1 MNKAKIVI
9 IGGVA
14 AGASAAARLR
24 RLNEAAEILI
34 LERGKYVS
42 YANCGLPYH
51 IGGVIA
57 DRDDLIVTRPE
68 KFASWFNIEV
78 RVCSEVISID
88 RANRR
93 VLVKGGEGE
102 YFEPYDKLIIATGAS
117 AFTPKTEGD
126 DNPNVRHLWTM
137 SDMDNIIS
145 ALSGAGP
152 NPKVTIVGGGFIGLE
167 TAENLR
173 HKGVEVSLIQRS
185 HHVLP
190 VFDEEMARP
199 FADELRA
206 MGVNLIFGRTVEKYE
221 NAEGGVV
228 AVLSGGERVF
238 SNIVISSTG
247 VKPNSELAV
256 KSGIE
261 CSKGGFIKVDEHMR
275 TSDENI
281 YAAGDVVEI
290 AEPIFNSRTH
300 IPLAG
305 PANKQGRIAAD
316 NIAGIESVYKGT
328 YGASVVKVGKY
339 AAASVGMTEKRLKA
353 DGKKYRK
360 IYIHPSSSA
369 SYYPGASRMDI
380 KLIFGDDGT
389 IYGAQIIGEKGVD
402 KRIDAIAQAMYAGF
416 KADALGELELAY
428 APPFSSAKDPVN
440 YAGFVASNVLTGK
453 STPVYAENIP
463 DGAVVLDVR
472 EPSEVANGKIPN
484 SVNIPLGQLRGRL
497 SEIDKSRLVVASCQV
512 GLRGYLA
519 ERILKQNGFNAA
531 NLSGGYLTWKAV
543 NSK

>member
-1 MNKAKIVI
+1 MIIIMNKAKIVI

-88 RANRR
+88 RGNRR

-199 FADELRA
+199 LANELRA

-290 AEPIFNSRTH
+290 KEAKKSSPRYKEIVEVT
-300 IPLAG
+300 G
-305 PANKQGRIAAD
+305 GRLVPEWLEAD
-316 NIAGIESVYKGT
+316 LENLKGT
-328 YGASVVKVGKY
+328 VK
-339 AAASVGMTEKRLKA
+339 ELPKREA
-353 DGKKYRK
+353 IDV
-360 IYIHPSSSA
+360 PVDE
-369 SYYPGASRMDI
+369 M
-380 KLIFGDDGT
+380 LI
-389 IYGAQIIGEKGVD
+389 V
-402 KRIDAIAQAMYAGF
+402 
-416 KADALGELELAY
+416 ELY
-428 APPFSSAKDPVN
+428 
-440 YAGFVASNVLTGK
+440 
-453 STPVYAENIP
+453 
-463 DGAVVLDVR
+463 
-472 EPSEVANGKIPN
+472 
-484 SVNIPLGQLRGRL
+484 
-497 SEIDKSRLVVASCQV
+497 
-512 GLRGYLA
+512 
-519 ERILKQNGFNAA
+519 
-531 NLSGGYLTWKAV
+531 
-543 NSK
+543 SK

>member
-88 RANRR
+88 RGNRR

-145 ALSGAGP
+145 ALSDAGP

-199 FADELRA
+199 LADELRA

>member
-1 MNKAKIVI
+1 MAVN
-9 IGGVA
+9 
-14 AGASAAARLR
+14 
-24 RLNEAAEILI
+24 
-34 LERGKYVS
+34 
-42 YANCGLPYH
+42 
-51 IGGVIA
+51 
-57 DRDDLIVTRPE
+57 
-68 KFASWFNIEV
+68 
-78 RVCSEVISID
+78 RVPVLKRCRSLGMDPVYLGID
-88 RANRR
+88 KKSNRQLKRANRKMSEYGLQLR
-93 VLVKGGEGE
+93 EKQKAKFIYGVLEKPFLNYFKKASKMNGMTGENLMVLLESRLDNVVFRLGLARTRREARQIVDHKHVLVNGKQ
-102 YFEPYDKLIIATGAS
+102 I
-117 AFTPKTEGD
+117 
-126 DNPNVRHLWTM
+126 
-137 SDMDNIIS
+137 NIPS
-145 ALSGAGP
+145 YL
-152 NPKVTIVGGGFIGLE
+152 
-167 TAENLR
+167 
-173 HKGVEVSLIQRS
+173 
-185 HHVLP
+185 
-190 VFDEEMARP
+190 
-199 FADELRA
+199 
-206 MGVNLIFGRTVEKYE
+206 
-221 NAEGGVV
+221 
-228 AVLSGGERVF
+228 
-238 SNIVISSTG
+238 
-247 VKPNSELAV
+247 VK
-256 KSGIE
+256 
-261 CSKGGFIKVDEHMR
+261 
-275 TSDENI
+275 
-281 YAAGDVVEI
+281 AGDVVEI

>member
-1 MNKAKIVI
+1 M
-9 IGGVA
+9 
-14 AGASAAARLR
+14 
-24 RLNEAAEILI
+24 
-34 LERGKYVS
+34 
-42 YANCGLPYH
+42 
-51 IGGVIA
+51 
-57 DRDDLIVTRPE
+57 IVTRPE
-68 KFASWFNIEV
+68 KFSSWFNIEV
-78 RVCSEVISID
+78 RVSSEVLSID

-93 VLVKGGEGE
+93 VLVRNGEGE

-173 HKGVEVSLIQRS
+173 HKGVEVTLIQRS
-185 HHVLP
+185 RHVLP

-199 FADELRA
+199 LADELRA

-256 KSGIE
+256 ESGIE
-261 CSKGGFIKVDEHMR
+261 CSKSGFIKVDGHMR

-328 YGASVVKVGKY
+328 YGASVVKLGKY

-353 DGKKYRK
+353 DGKNYRK

-380 KLIFGDDGT
+380 KLIFGGDGT

-463 DGAVVLDVR
+463 DGAIVLDVR

-484 SVNIPLGQLRGRL
+484 SINIPLGQLRGRL

>member
-88 RANRR
+88 RGNRR

-199 FADELRA
+199 LADELRA

-261 CSKGGFIKVDEHMR
+261 CSKSGFIKVDEHMR

-484 SVNIPLGQLRGRL
+484 SVNIDR
-497 SEIDKSRLVVASCQV
+497 KSVV
-512 GLRGYLA
+512 
-519 ERILKQNGFNAA
+519 
-531 NLSGGYLTWKAV
+531 
-543 NSK
+543 

>member
-68 KFASWFNIEV
+68 KFSSWFNIEV
-78 RVCSEVISID
+78 RVSSEVLSID

-93 VLVKGGEGE
+93 VLVRNGEGE

-152 NPKVTIVGGGFIGLE
+152 NPKVAIVGGGFIGLE

-173 HKGVEVSLIQRS
+173 HKGVEVTLIQRS
-185 HHVLP
+185 RHVLP

-199 FADELRA
+199 LADELRA
-206 MGVNLIFGRTVEKYE
+206 MGVNLILGRTVEKYE

-256 KSGIE
+256 ESGIE
-261 CSKGGFIKVDEHMR
+261 CSKSGFIKVDGHMR

-328 YGASVVKVGKY
+328 YGASVVKLGKY

-353 DGKKYRK
+353 DGKNYRK

-380 KLIFGDDGT
+380 KLIFGGDGT

-463 DGAVVLDVR
+463 DGAIVLDVR

-484 SVNIPLGQLRGRL
+484 SINIPLGQLRGRL

>member
-68 KFASWFNIEV
+68 KFSSWFNIEV
-78 RVCSEVISID
+78 RVSSEVLSID

-93 VLVKGGEGE
+93 VLVRNGEGE

-117 AFTPKTEGD
+117 AFTQKTEGD

-145 ALSGAGP
+145 ALSGAGL

-173 HKGVEVSLIQRS
+173 HKGVEVTLIQRS
-185 HHVLP
+185 RHVLP

-199 FADELRA
+199 LADELRA
-206 MGVNLIFGRTVEKYE
+206 MRVNLILGRTVEKYE

-256 KSGIE
+256 ESGIE
-261 CSKGGFIKVDEHMR
+261 CSKSGFIKVDGHMR

-328 YGASVVKVGKY
+328 YGASVVKLGKY

-353 DGKKYRK
+353 DGKNYRK

-380 KLIFGDDGT
+380 KLIFGGDGT

-463 DGAVVLDVR
+463 DGAIVLDVR

-484 SVNIPLGQLRGRL
+484 SINIPLGQLRGRL

>member
-68 KFASWFNIEV
+68 KFSSWFNIEV
-78 RVCSEVISID
+78 RVSSEVLSID

-93 VLVKGGEGE
+93 VLVRNGEGE

-145 ALSGAGP
+145 ALSGAGT

-173 HKGVEVSLIQRS
+173 HKGVEVTLIQRS
-185 HHVLP
+185 RHVLP

-199 FADELRA
+199 LADELRA
-206 MGVNLIFGRTVEKYE
+206 MGVNLILGRTVEKYE

-256 KSGIE
+256 ESGIE
-261 CSKGGFIKVDEHMR
+261 CSKSGFIKVDGHMR

-328 YGASVVKVGKY
+328 YGASVVKLGKY

-353 DGKKYRK
+353 DGKNYRK

-380 KLIFGDDGT
+380 KLIFGGDGT

-463 DGAVVLDVR
+463 DGAIVLDVR

-484 SVNIPLGQLRGRL
+484 SINIPLGQLRGRL

>member
-1 MNKAKIVI
+1 
-9 IGGVA
+9 
-14 AGASAAARLR
+14 
-24 RLNEAAEILI
+24 
-34 LERGKYVS
+34 
-42 YANCGLPYH
+42 
-51 IGGVIA
+51 
-57 DRDDLIVTRPE
+57 
-68 KFASWFNIEV
+68 
-78 RVCSEVISID
+78 
-88 RANRR
+88 
-93 VLVKGGEGE
+93 
-102 YFEPYDKLIIATGAS
+102 
-117 AFTPKTEGD
+117 
-126 DNPNVRHLWTM
+126 
-137 SDMDNIIS
+137 
-145 ALSGAGP
+145 
-152 NPKVTIVGGGFIGLE
+152 
-167 TAENLR
+167 
-173 HKGVEVSLIQRS
+173 
-185 HHVLP
+185 
-190 VFDEEMARP
+190 
-199 FADELRA
+199 
-206 MGVNLIFGRTVEKYE
+206 
-221 NAEGGVV
+221 
-228 AVLSGGERVF
+228 
-238 SNIVISSTG
+238 
-247 VKPNSELAV
+247 
-256 KSGIE
+256 
-261 CSKGGFIKVDEHMR
+261 MR

-440 YAGFVASNVLTGK
+440 YAGFVASNALTGK

>member
-88 RANRR
+88 RGNRR

-145 ALSGAGP
+145 ALSGAEP

-199 FADELRA
+199 LADELRA

-238 SNIVISSTG
+238 SNIVISST
-247 VKPNSELAV
+247 A
-256 KSGIE
+256 
-261 CSKGGFIKVDEHMR
+261 
-275 TSDENI
+275 
-281 YAAGDVVEI
+281 
-290 AEPIFNSRTH
+290 
-300 IPLAG
+300 
-305 PANKQGRIAAD
+305 
-316 NIAGIESVYKGT
+316 
-328 YGASVVKVGKY
+328 
-339 AAASVGMTEKRLKA
+339 
-353 DGKKYRK
+353 
-360 IYIHPSSSA
+360 
-369 SYYPGASRMDI
+369 
-380 KLIFGDDGT
+380 
-389 IYGAQIIGEKGVD
+389 
-402 KRIDAIAQAMYAGF
+402 
-416 KADALGELELAY
+416 
-428 APPFSSAKDPVN
+428 
-440 YAGFVASNVLTGK
+440 
-453 STPVYAENIP
+453 
-463 DGAVVLDVR
+463 
-472 EPSEVANGKIPN
+472 
-484 SVNIPLGQLRGRL
+484 
-497 SEIDKSRLVVASCQV
+497 
-512 GLRGYLA
+512 
-519 ERILKQNGFNAA
+519 
-531 NLSGGYLTWKAV
+531 
-543 NSK
+543 